1 MFLNSLNP
9 TEKDNFMKLAVA
21 VIKVDGVV
29 EESEKQILSAYA
41 NEMQI
46 PVCNLDEP
54 YNADSIIKEFAMHST
69 LQTKRI
75 VFLELLALAFA
86 DGSYATEEKAL
97 VQQLANA
104 FELDR
109 VFIERA
115 INLEDAYVA
124 VYMSLVNLVEKGE

>member
-1 MFLNSLNP
+1 
-9 TEKDNFMKLAVA
+9 MKLAVA
-21 VIKVDGVV
+21 IIKADGVI

-46 PVCNLDEP
+46 PVYNLDEQGD
-54 YNADSIIKEFAMHST
+54 ADKIIKEFAMNST

-86 DGSYATEEKAL
+86 DGNYAAEEKAL
-97 VQQLANA
+97 VQQLADA
-104 FELDR
+104 FEFDR
-109 VFIERA
+109 VFIEQA

-124 VYMSLVNLVEKGE
+124 AYMSLVNLVEKGE

>member
-86 DGSYATEEKAL
+86 DGSYTTEEKAL

>member
-1 MFLNSLNP
+1 M
-9 TEKDNFMKLAVA
+9 
-21 VIKVDGVV
+21 
-29 EESEKQILSAYA
+29 
-41 NEMQI
+41 
-46 PVCNLDEP
+46 
-54 YNADSIIKEFAMHST
+54 
-69 LQTKRI
+69 
-75 VFLELLALAFA
+75 AFA
-86 DGSYATEEKAL
+86 DGSYTTEEKAL

>member
-115 INLEDAYVA
+115 INLEDAYVT

>member
-1 MFLNSLNP
+1 
-9 TEKDNFMKLAVA
+9 MKLAVA

-86 DGSYATEEKAL
+86 DGSYTTEEKAL

>member
-1 MFLNSLNP
+1 
-9 TEKDNFMKLAVA
+9 MKLAVA

-115 INLEDAYVA
+115 INLEDAYVT